1 MSDPKEN
8 NDDGN
13 QKPIQVEMNT
23 LLTDERLDLSLSTE
37 SFPGI
42 SKYSQE
48 KEINYKIEQQREIWN
63 SMLDHDDLKMIW
75 KLSKMTKCQL
85 LLRVKDFNDFAYIL
99 GLEET
104 KEMNR
109 GKLLNI
115 LKKNKKIRKPKKNS
129 EDI

>member
-63 SMLDHDDLKMIW
+63 SMLDHDDLKTIW
-75 KLSKMTKCQL
+75 KLSKMTKSQL

-115 LKKNKKIRKPKKNS
+115 LKKNKKIRKSKKNS

>member
-63 SMLDHDDLKMIW
+63 SMLDHDDLKMI
-75 KLSKMTKCQL
+75 L
-85 LLRVKDFNDFAYIL
+85 LI
-99 GLEET
+99 
-104 KEMNR
+104 
-109 GKLLNI
+109 I
-115 LKKNKKIRKPKKNS
+115 IKNL
-129 EDI
+129 